1 MAYVIGLVLFAL
13 GILISVSL
21 HEAGHM
27 GTAKMFGMRVTRFFV
42 GFGPTMFSFKR
53 GETEYG
59 VKWIPLGGFV
69 KIAGMTPQEEEED
82 QTPPEEQHRVFW
94 RKPVWQRTIVLVA
107 GSAVHFILGFLI
119 LWIMVAFVAAPNP
132 AYADEINTSTEVTI
146 SECLITDAS
155 RGECSDEDPQSPAS
169 SGGLE
174 NGDKLVKVAD
184 EQVAG
189 EECRVPGT
197 SEQLDPSAWSCV
209 INAIRALP
217 PDEPAKFTIERDG
230 QTLTKTITPMTVEIK
245 GTDGKSV
252 EVVQVG
258 ITQQDPT
265 VPGTVTY
272 GAVDGVGAAVTMTGD
287 MAVKMGEA
295 MTRIPEKIPAL
306 WNSIFGAERDMD
318 TPVSVVGASR
328 LGGEMVEN
336 DLWEMFFYLLITLNF
351 FIGIFNLL
359 PLLPMDGGH
368 IAIAWYEKVRSWI
381 AAKRNKPDPG
391 RVDYMKLMPLTYTV
405 LAIMIGF
412 TLLTVTADIVNP
424 ITLFN

>member
-1 MAYVIGLVLFAL
+1 MFAL

-27 GTAKMFGMRVTRFFV
+27 GTAKLFRMRVTRFFV
-42 GFGPTMFSFKR
+42 GFGPTMWSFRK

-59 VKWIPLGGFV
+59 FKWIPLGGFV

-119 LWIMVAFVAAPNP
+119 LWIMVSFVAAPNP
-132 AYADEINTSTEVTI
+132 AYADELNTSTKVSV
-146 SECLITDAS
+146 SECLLTDAT
-155 RGECSDEDPQSPAS
+155 RAECTDEDPKSPAS
-169 SGGLE
+169 AEGGLK
-174 NGDKLVKVAD
+174 NGDKILAV
-184 EQVAG
+184 EGTHVAG

-197 SEQLDPSAWSCV
+197 SEQLDPTSWSCV
-209 INAIRALP
+209 INATRKLP
-217 PDEPAKFTIERDG
+217 AGEKAEFTVDRDG
-230 QTLTKTITPMTVEIK
+230 KTVTATVTPKTVEISGAEGESQK
-245 GTDGKSV
+245 VT
-252 EVVQVG
+252 QVG
-258 ITQQDPT
+258 ISQLNPKMDPT
-265 VPGTVTY
+265 ITY
-272 GAVDGVGAAVTMTGD
+272 GPVEGVGGAATMTGD

-295 MTRIPEKIPAL
+295 MTRIPEKVPAL
-306 WNSIFGAERDMD
+306 WNSIFGEERDKD

-328 LGGEMVEN
+328 LGGEMVAN
-336 DLWEMFFYLLITLNF
+336 DLWEMFFFLLVTLNY

-368 IAIAWYEKVRSWI
+368 IAIAWFEKVRSWL
-381 AAKRNKPDPG
+381 ARKRNKPDPG
-391 RVDYMKLMPLTYTV
+391 RVDYMKMMPLTYTV
-405 LAIMIGF
+405 LFIMIGF